1 MIIVCTKQNIWTSQP
16 CLHTLKETSLSA
28 NQRVHTS
35 YFINNYSSTA
45 ILFVHYN
52 LLLMLCLF
60 LKKINKVLEGKVY
73 QTLLLFP
80 LSTTTV
86 KLKTFLQPLY
96 LFDILLLRMLCISN
110 H

>member
-60 LKKINKVLEGKVY
+60 QKKNKQSIRRQSISNTASLSIVHNNCQIKNI
-73 QTLLLFP
+73 
-80 LSTTTV
+80 STTI
-86 KLKTFLQPLY
+86 
-96 LFDILLLRMLCISN
+96 LFV
-110 H
+110 

>member
-1 MIIVCTKQNIWTSQP
+1 MFTYSQA
-16 CLHTLKETSLSA
+16 SLSA

-60 LKKINKVLEGKVY
+60 LKKKINKVLEGKVY

-80 LSTTTV
+80 LSTTIV
-86 KLKTFLQPLY
+86 KLKTFLQPFY
-96 LFDILLLRMLCISN
+96 LLDILLLRMLCISN

>member
-60 LKKINKVLEGKVY
+60 LKKNKQSIRRQSISNTASLSIVHNNCQIKNI
-73 QTLLLFP
+73 
-80 LSTTTV
+80 STTI
-86 KLKTFLQPLY
+86 
-96 LFDILLLRMLCISN
+96 LFV
-110 H
+110 